1 MGDPDAQSGKTGWT
15 ALTVTGDSLGGAGAA
30 LAALQRF
37 QIPADVRTRLERMLT
52 PHSSLAI
59 SDTGL
64 GPETGKG
71 TDFIVITR

>member
-1 MGDPDAQSGKTGWT
+1 
-15 ALTVTGDSLGGAGAA
+15 VTGQDLGGAGAA

-37 QIPADVRTRLERMLT
+37 RIPAETRSRIERMLT

>member
-1 MGDPDAQSGKTGWT
+1 VPAPHLQHFSGSRSRPK
-15 ALTVTGDSLGGAGAA
+15 
-30 LAALQRF
+30 
-37 QIPADVRTRLERMLT
+37 PAPVIERMLT